1 MKLEIRNLHLEVE
14 GKEIIKGIS
23 LTINKGEFHVLMGP
37 NGSGKTTLSKAI
49 MGGPKIKVNKGDILA
64 DGKSILAL
72 SADERA
78 RLGLFLQFQQPA
90 EIEGLGLM
98 NFLNTAKASQEDK
111 VSLREFMEEVKKT
124 AKSLHMKEEVI
135 GRSLNYGFSGGEK
148 KKTEIMQMRLLKPK
162 VAILDEPDSGL
173 DVDAV
178 KVVAE
183 NVNEF
188 RKETKAGI
196 LLITHYS
203 RILNYMKPDFVH
215 VMVDGKIVEEGGK
228 ELVDKIEKEGYGV

>member
-1 MKLEIRNLHLEVE
+1 
-14 GKEIIKGIS
+14 
-23 LTINKGEFHVLMGP
+23 
-37 NGSGKTTLSKAI
+37 
-49 MGGPKIKVNKGDILA
+49 
-64 DGKSILAL
+64 
-72 SADERA
+72 
-78 RLGLFLQFQQPA
+78 
-90 EIEGLGLM
+90 M
-98 NFLNTAKASQEDK
+98 NFLNTAKASQQEK

-162 VAILDEPDSGL
+162 IAILDEPDSGL